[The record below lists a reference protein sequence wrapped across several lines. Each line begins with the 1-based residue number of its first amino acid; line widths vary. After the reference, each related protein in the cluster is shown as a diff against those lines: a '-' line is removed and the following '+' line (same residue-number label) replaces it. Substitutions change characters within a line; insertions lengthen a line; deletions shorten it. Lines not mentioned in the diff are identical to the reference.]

1 MSNRMLAACP
11 SSPNRV
17 STEAQN
23 RDLDIGLLSL
33 YEVGTD
39 NRRKLV

>member
-1 MSNRMLAACP
+1 MLSAGPSNL
-11 SSPNRV
+11 NGV
-17 STEAQN
+17 FTQTQDT
-23 RDLDIGLLSL
+23 DLGLGFLSL